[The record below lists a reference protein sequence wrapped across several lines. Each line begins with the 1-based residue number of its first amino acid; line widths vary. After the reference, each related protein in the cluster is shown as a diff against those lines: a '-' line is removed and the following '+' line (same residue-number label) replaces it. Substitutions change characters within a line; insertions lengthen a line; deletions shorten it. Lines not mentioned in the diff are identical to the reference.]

1 MRALCTTLQILLL
14 IAPHLARGQQA
25 AAPPA
30 DARARIPGDVKMDFK
45 EAPIELVIET
55 VAKLTGKSFIYD
67 DRVRGNVTVIAGP
80 DVTVEEA
87 YKIFESILQVK
98 GFTTVPAPGG
108 MLKIIPIREAKESPI
123 DTVDGARGSTPDRD
137 LFITRLIPLKFV
149 KAETVNNTLKPLV
162 SKDANVIAYAP
173 TNTLILTDTAS
184 NIRRLMR
191 IIEEIDVEIYSETIK
206 VFPLKYAEAAQLATQ
221 LGEIFGEETAP
232 GPPGAPRVRP
242 RVRPAGVEGAT
253 DGVVGSVGEP
263 RFIVDE
269 RTNALIAIAT
279 RSALE
284 QIENLIEMLDYQR
297 KGTGKIHVYRLQNA
311 DAEEMADTLS
321 SLGQGGGSRPRTTTQ
336 RPTTPGAGA
345 VPGAPSGG
353 GGGVTADLG
362 DGVRVTADPP
372 TNSLIIQATPET
384 FSTLS
389 EVIQALDTRRPQV
402 LVEALIMEVDV
413 DDAKDLGMGW
423 LYNATYGADD
433 DRRLILG
440 QGDGQVSPNDF
451 GGTGLATAVIGKLI
465 DVPDPSDTDPS
476 DGIDRI
482 SVPVI
487 QGLMTASETDSDINI
502 VSAPVVLTADN
513 EEAEIIV
520 GDNIPVPTSQ
530 VSTPSGQNVSPNQ
543 NGFDTS
549 VNISRQDVGV
559 TLRVT
564 PQISEGDTVRL
575 QIFQELSEV
584 QEGTLDSPQGPVTTN
599 RKVEN
604 TVYVRDSEAVII
616 GGILSETQGNSE
628 DKVPWLGDIPILGW
642 LFKTTG
648 ESVRKTNLM
657 VILTPHIVRSPTD
670 LNRFTVER
678 RERFRD
684 AAREGLD
691 YSEDELEA
699 RKRALEAGLELPKDP
714 NPVRRELDRHS
725 NRYPTE
731 ALPGL
736 RAEQKERETQRQ
748 KEMEELRAAERAGA
762 YVVQVSFLGDAHEAA
777 HELRRLIQSGY
788 DGTLL
793 SQTEMGKVVHY
804 VQLGP
809 YTDEVKAQHVAREL
823 RANLDLQ
830 AVVLV
835 EP

>member
-1 MRALCTTLQILLL
+1 MRALRTTLLLLLL
-14 IAPHLARGQQA
+14 IAPQA
-25 AAPPA
+25 GPAQTPAPP
-30 DARARIPGDVKMDFK
+30 PKSGDVKMDFK
-45 EAPIELVIET
+45 EAPIEQVIET

-108 MLKIIPIREAKESPI
+108 MMKIIPIREAKESPI
-123 DTVDGARGSTPDRD
+123 DTVQGPRATPDRD
-137 LFITRLIPLKFV
+137 LFITRLIPLKYV

-173 TNTLILTDTAS
+173 TNTLILTDTAT

-191 IIEEIDVEIYSETIK
+191 IIDEIDVEIYSETIK
-206 VFPLKYAEAAQLATQ
+206 VFPLKYAEAAALATQ
-221 LGEIFGEETAP
+221 LGEIFGAETTAV
-232 GPPGAPRVRP
+232 GGAPGAPRVRP
-242 RVRPAGVEGAT
+242 RVRPGGTDAPG

-269 RTNALIAIAT
+269 RTNSLIAIAT
-279 RSALE
+279 RTALD

-297 KGTGKIHVYRLQNA
+297 KGTGKVHVYRLQNA

-321 SLGQGGGSRPRTTTQ
+321 SLGQGGGSRPRASTT
-336 RPTTPGAGA
+336 RPVTPGGVATPGAGI
-345 VPGAPSGG
+345 GG
-353 GGGVTADLG
+353 GGAAVADLG
-362 DGVRVTADPP
+362 DGVRVTADAP

-389 EVIQALDTRRPQV
+389 EVIEALDTRRPQV

-413 DDAKDLGMGW
+413 DDSKDLGMGW
-423 LYNATYGADD
+423 LHNLATDSGGRIVVKSGGVTAEPGD
-433 DRRLILG
+433 LIESTGTGFTSAILG
-440 QGDGQVSPNDF
+440 KFIEVVD
-451 GGTGLATAVIGKLI
+451 
-465 DVPDPSDTDPS
+465 PDDPDS
-476 DGIDRI
+476 TIQ
-482 SVPVI
+482 VPVI
-487 QGLMTASETDSDINI
+487 AGLVTASESDSDINI
-502 VSAPVVLTADN
+502 VSAPVILTADN

-520 GDNIPVPTSQ
+520 GQNIPVPTSQ
-530 VSTPSGQNVSPNQ
+530 VSTPSGVTGGSQ
-543 NGFDTS
+543 GFDTS

-584 QEGTLDSPQGPVTTN
+584 QEGTLNSDQGPVTSN

-604 TVYVRDSEAVII
+604 TVYVRDSEAVMI
-616 GGILSETQGNSE
+616 GGILSETQTGSM
-628 DKVPWLGDIPILGW
+628 DGIPWLHRIPILGW
-642 LFKTTG
+642 FFKTTG
-648 ESVRKTNLM
+648 ENTRKTNLL
-657 VILTPHIVRSPTD
+657 VILTPHIVRDPDD

-684 AAREGLD
+684 AARERLE
-691 YSEDELEA
+691 YSDEEQEA
-699 RKRALEAGLELPKDP
+699 RRRALEAGLDLPKDP

-725 NRYPTE
+725 TRYPTE
-731 ALPGL
+731 KLPAL
-736 RAEQKERETQRQ
+736 RSEQQDRESRRQ
-748 KEMEELRAAERAGA
+748 QELEDLKAAERAGA
-762 YVVQVSFLGDAHEAA
+762 YVVQVSFFGDADEAA
-777 HELRRLIQSGY
+777 RELGRLIEAGY

-793 SQTEMGKVVHY
+793 SQTELGKVVHY

-809 YTDEVKAQHVAREL
+809 YLDEPQAQHVAREL
-823 RANLDLQ
+823 RANLDLH
-830 AVVLV
+830 AIVVV
-835 EP
+835 GE

>member
-1 MRALCTTLQILLL
+1 MRALRTTLLLLLL
-14 IAPHLARGQQA
+14 IAPQAGSAQQA
-25 AAPPA
+25 PPS
-30 DARARIPGDVKMDFK
+30 PGDVKMDFK

-123 DTVDGARGSTPDRD
+123 DTIEGQRQTPDRD

-173 TNTLILTDTAS
+173 TNTLILTDTAA
-184 NIRRLMR
+184 NIRRLLR
-191 IIEEIDVEIYSETIK
+191 IIEEIDVETYSETIK
-206 VFPLKYAEAAQLATQ
+206 VFPLKYAEAASLAAQ
-221 LGEIFGEETAP
+221 LGEIFGGEAA
-232 GPPGAPRVRP
+232 GGAQPGAPRVRP
-242 RVRPAGVEGAT
+242 RVRPGAT
-253 DGVVGSVGEP
+253 DPAAGEGVVGSVGEP

-279 RSALE
+279 RAALE

-321 SLGQGGGSRPRTTTQ
+321 SLGQGGGGGARRPTTP
-336 RPTTPGAGA
+336 RPTTPGGAAASPISPGGGA
-345 VPGAPSGG
+345 V
-353 GGGVTADLG
+353 ADLG
-362 DGVRVTADPP
+362 EGVRVTADAP
-372 TNSLIIQATPET
+372 TNSLIIQATPEI

-389 EVIQALDTRRPQV
+389 EVIDALDTRRPQV

-413 DDAKDLGMGW
+413 DDATDLGLGW
-423 LYNATYGADD
+423 LYQASVLGDEG
-433 DRRLILG
+433 RLAIG
-440 QGDGQVSPNDF
+440 SGPFSGISTTTS
-451 GGTGLATAVIGKLI
+451 GTPPVTTTTDLVPSSIPAGLTSAIIGKFI
-465 DVPDPSDTDPS
+465 EVVDPSSPT
-476 DGIDRI
+476 GTKL
-482 SVPVI
+482 VPVI
-487 QGLMTASETDSDINI
+487 QGLMTASETDRGINI
-502 VSAPVVLTADN
+502 VSAPVILTADN
-513 EEAEIIV
+513 EEAEIVV

-530 VSTPSGQNVSPNQ
+530 VSTPTGAVGGQ
-543 NGFDTS
+543 FDTS

-584 QEGTLDSPQGPVTTN
+584 QEGTLGSEQGPVTTN

-604 TVYVRDSEAVII
+604 TVYVRDSEAVMI
-616 GGILSETQGNSE
+616 GGILSEAQGESE
-628 DKVPWLGDIPILGW
+628 DKIPWLGDIPILGW
-642 LFKTTG
+642 AFKTTG
-648 ESVRKTNLM
+648 DSVRKTNLL
-657 VILTPHIVRSPTD
+657 VILTPHIVRDPDD

-684 AAREGLD
+684 SASEGLD
-691 YSEDELEA
+691 YTKDELEA
-699 RKRALEAGLELPKDP
+699 RQRALDAGLDLPKDP

-725 NRYPTE
+725 TRYPTE
-731 ALPGL
+731 RLPGL
-736 RAEQKERETQRQ
+736 RAEQNAREAERQR
-748 KEMEELRAAERAGA
+748 EMEAIKAAERAGA
-762 YVVQVSFLGDAHEAA
+762 YVVQVSFFGDADEAA
-777 HELRRLIQSGY
+777 RELGRLIDAGY

-793 SQTEMGKVVHY
+793 SQTEMGRVVHY

-809 YTDEVKAQHVAREL
+809 YLEELDAQHVAREL
-823 RANLDLQ
+823 RANLDLH
-830 AVVLV
+830 AVVVV
-835 EP
+835 EQ

>member
-1 MRALCTTLQILLL
+1 MRALPTTLLLLLL
-14 IAPHLARGQQA
+14 IAPQA
-25 AAPPA
+25 GPAQAPAPPA
-30 DARARIPGDVKMDFK
+30 GAGEVKMDFK
-45 EAPIELVIET
+45 EAPIEQVIET

-123 DTVDGARGSTPDRD
+123 DTVEGKRTTPDRD
-137 LFITRLIPLKFV
+137 LFITRLIPLEYV

-173 TNTLILTDTAS
+173 TNTLILTDTAT

-206 VFPLKYAEAAQLATQ
+206 VFPLKFADAAALAAQ
-221 LGEIFGEETAP
+221 LGEIFGSETAAGP

-242 RVRPAGVEGAT
+242 RVRPGGPDAAT
-253 DGVVGSVGEP
+253 GDGVVGSVGEP

-269 RTNALIAIAT
+269 RTNSLITIAT
-279 RSALE
+279 RAALD

-297 KGTGKIHVYRLQNA
+297 KGTGKVHVYRLQNA

-321 SLGQGGGSRPRTTTQ
+321 SLGQGGGGSRPRTTTP
-336 RPTTPGAGA
+336 RTPTPGGVATPGAGL
-345 VPGAPSGG
+345 GG
-353 GGGVTADLG
+353 GASVADLG
-362 DGVRVTADPP
+362 DGVRVTADAP
-372 TNSLIIQATPET
+372 TNSLIIQATPEI

-389 EVIQALDTRRPQV
+389 EVIEALDTRRPQV

-413 DDAKDLGMGW
+413 DDSTDLGMAW
-423 LYNATYGADD
+423 LHNLETDAGGRIAIKTGGITTDPEGLIESTGPGFTSA
-433 DRRLILG
+433 ILG
-440 QGDGQVSPNDF
+440 KF
-451 GGTGLATAVIGKLI
+451 I
-465 DVPDPSDTDPS
+465 DVTDPDNP
-476 DGIDRI
+476 DGPPIQ
-482 SVPVI
+482 VPVI
-487 QGLMTASETDSDINI
+487 SGLVRASESDSDINI
-502 VSAPVVLTADN
+502 VSAPVILTADN
-513 EEAEIIV
+513 EEAEIVV
-520 GDNIPVPTSQ
+520 GTNIPVPTSQ
-530 VSTPSGQNVSPNQ
+530 VSTPSGVTGGNQ
-543 NGFDTS
+543 GFDTS
-549 VNISRQDVGV
+549 VNITRQDVGV

-584 QEGTLDSPQGPVTTN
+584 QEGTLDPETSSGGPITSN

-604 TVYVRDSEAVII
+604 TVYVRDSEAVMI
-616 GGILSETQGNSE
+616 GGILSETQTDSVDG
-628 DKVPWLGDIPILGW
+628 VPWLHRIPVLGW
-642 LFKTTG
+642 AFKTTRD
-648 ESVRKTNLM
+648 STRKTNLL
-657 VILTPHIVRSPTD
+657 VILTPHIVRDPDD
-670 LNRFTVER
+670 LNRFTAER

-684 AAREGLD
+684 AAREGLE
-691 YSEDELEA
+691 YNEDELEA
-699 RKRALEAGLELPKDP
+699 RRKALDAGLDLPKDP

-731 ALPGL
+731 ELPQL
-736 RAEQKERETQRQ
+736 RSEQQERELRRQ
-748 KEMEELRAAERAGA
+748 KEIADLRAAERAGS
-762 YVVQVSFLGDAHEAA
+762 YVVQVSFFGDSDEAA
-777 HELRRLIQSGY
+777 RELGRLIEAGY

-809 YTDEVKAQHVAREL
+809 YLDEPQAQHVAREL
-823 RANLDLQ
+823 RANLDLH
-830 AVVLV
+830 AIVVV
-835 EP
+835 AE

>member
-1 MRALCTTLQILLL
+1 MRALRILLLLLL
-14 IAPHLARGQQA
+14 IAPQA
-25 AAPPA
+25 ASAQQKSGPT
-30 DARARIPGDVKMDFK
+30 DVKMDFK

-108 MLKIIPIREAKESPI
+108 MMKIIPIREAKESPI
-123 DTVDGARGSTPDRD
+123 DTVEGRRTTPDRD
-137 LFITRLIPLKFV
+137 LFITRLIALKFV

-191 IIEEIDVEIYSETIK
+191 IIEEIDVETYSETIK
-206 VFPLKYAEAAQLATQ
+206 VFPLKYAEATALATQ
-221 LGEIFGEETAP
+221 LGEIFGGETTAG

-242 RVRPAGVEGAT
+242 RVRPGGVDPTGAE
-253 DGVVGSVGEP
+253 GVVGSVGEP

-269 RTNALIAIAT
+269 RTNSLIAIAT

-297 KGTGKIHVYRLQNA
+297 KGTGKVHVYRLQNA

-321 SLGQGGGSRPRTTTQ
+321 SLGQGGGGPRQ
-336 RPTTPGAGA
+336 RSSTTPRQPGPGGAA
-345 VPGAPSGG
+345 VGGVVPGG
-353 GGGVTADLG
+353 GGAVADLG
-362 DGVRVTADPP
+362 DGVRVTADAP

-413 DDAKDLGMGW
+413 DDSTDLGMGW
-423 LYNATYGADD
+423 LHNLKTDSGGRMVIGSGPISTDPEGVIPDSIGSGFTSA
-433 DRRLILG
+433 ILG
-440 QGDGQVSPNDF
+440 KFIEVVDPADPDGEPLQ
-451 GGTGLATAVIGKLI
+451 
-465 DVPDPSDTDPS
+465 
-476 DGIDRI
+476 
-482 SVPVI
+482 VPVI
-487 QGLMTASETDSDINI
+487 SGLITASESDNDINI
-502 VSAPVVLTADN
+502 VSAPVILTADN

-520 GDNIPVPTSQ
+520 GTNIPVPTSQ
-530 VSTPSGQNVSPNQ
+530 VSTPSGINAGQ

-584 QEGTLDSPQGPVTTN
+584 QEGTLNSEQGPVTSN

-604 TVYVRDSEAVII
+604 TVYVRDSEAVMI
-616 GGILSETQGNSE
+616 GGILSETQSGSE
-628 DKVPWLGDIPILGW
+628 DKVPWLGNIPILGW
-642 LFKTTG
+642 AFKTTG
-648 ESVRKTNLM
+648 DNTRKTNLL
-657 VILTPHIVRSPTD
+657 VILTPHIVRDPDD

-684 AAREGLD
+684 AASESLEYDDEEREARERALRAGLD
-691 YSEDELEA
+691 
-699 RKRALEAGLELPKDP
+699 LPQDP

-725 NRYPTE
+725 TKYPTE
-731 ALPGL
+731 KLPGL
-736 RAEQKERETQRQ
+736 RDEQVEREAKRQ
-748 KEMEELRAAERAGA
+748 KEMEAIKAAERSGA
-762 YVVQVSFLGDAHEAA
+762 YVVQVSFFGDADEAA
-777 HELRRLIQSGY
+777 RELGKLIEAGY

-793 SQTEMGKVVHY
+793 TQTEMGRVVHY

-809 YTDEVKAQHVAREL
+809 YLEEPEAQHVAREL
-823 RANLDLQ
+823 RANLDLH
-830 AVVLV
+830 AVVVV
-835 EP
+835 EQ

>member
-1 MRALCTTLQILLL
+1 MRALRIPLLLLVL
-14 IAPHLARGQQA
+14 IAPRAGPGQEA
-25 AAPPA
+25 AKPN
-30 DARARIPGDVKMDFK
+30 GDVKMDFK

-98 GFTTVPAPGG
+98 GFTTVPSPGG

-123 DTVDGARGSTPDRD
+123 DTVEGRRQTPDRD
-137 LFITRLIPLKFV
+137 LFITRLIPLEFV

-173 TNTLILTDTAS
+173 TNTLILTDTAA

-191 IIEEIDVEIYSETIK
+191 IIEQIDVEIYSETIK

-221 LGEIFGEETAP
+221 LGEIFGSETAT

-242 RVRPAGVEGAT
+242 RVRPGAT
-253 DGVVGSVGEP
+253 DAAAGGDGVVGSVGEP

-279 RSALE
+279 RAALD

-297 KGTGKIHVYRLQNA
+297 KGTGKVHVYRLQNA

-321 SLGQGGGSRPRTTTQ
+321 GLGQGGGSRPRTSTQ
-336 RPTTPGAGA
+336 RPTTPGQPAVAGA
-345 VPGAPSGG
+345 TLGG
-353 GGGVTADLG
+353 GGASADLG

-413 DDAKDLGMGW
+413 DDSRDLGLGW
-423 LYNATYGADD
+423 LYNASIGGNDD
-433 DRRLILG
+433 ARLIIG
-440 QGDGQVSPNDF
+440 SGDGSFDPDDISA
-451 GGTGLATAVIGKLI
+451 TGLASAVIGKLI

-487 QGLMTASETDSDINI
+487 QGIMRVSETDSGINI
-502 VSAPVVLTADN
+502 VSAPVILTADN

-530 VSTPSGQNVSPNQ
+530 VSTPTGQNVVNPNQ
-543 NGFDTS
+543 PAFDTS
-549 VNISRQDVGV
+549 VNITRQDVGV

-584 QEGTLDSPQGPVTTN
+584 QESSLTDPRGPTTTN

-604 TVYVRDSEAVII
+604 TVYVRDSEAVMI
-616 GGILSETQGNSE
+616 GGILAEVQGESET
-628 DKVPWLGDIPILGW
+628 KVPWLGDIPILGW
-642 LFKTTG
+642 AFKSTG
-648 ESVRKTNLM
+648 TSVRKTNLL
-657 VILTPHIVRSPTD
+657 VILTPHIVRDPDD

-684 AAREGLD
+684 SA
-691 YSEDELEA
+691 SEVLEYDKDELEA
-699 RKRALEAGLELPKDP
+699 RQRALDAGLDLPNDP

-725 NRYPTE
+725 NRYPTQR
-731 ALPGL
+731 LPSL
-736 RAEQKERETQRQ
+736 RAEQNQRETVRKQEIEAA
-748 KEMEELRAAERAGA
+748 KAAERAGA
-762 YVVQVSFLGDAHEAA
+762 YVVQVSFLGDSDEAA
-777 HELRRLIQSGY
+777 NELRRLIGAGY

-809 YTDEVKAQHVAREL
+809 YLEEFQAQHVAREL
-823 RANLDLQ
+823 RANLDLH